1 MLRFP
6 AIGVLV
12 ALLSLATGGPAAAES
27 KVELAPSH
35 QAKLI
40 LVGLSFFRNL
50 APDGEGHLTVL
61 LVGSCPVAT
70 ALHDMSG
77 KAINGYKL
85 RFIESQE
92 RPDDEALLKLIAK
105 NRTAAVFDCAPQEV
119 IVRRTVAVAGGL
131 NMPLLALNAQAV
143 QAGALLGTEVAN
155 GRPALVL
162 NVKTARDLGLT
173 FDARLSSVARLV
185 Q

>member
-1 MLRFP
+1 MRCFP

-12 ALLSLATGGPAAAES
+12 SLLSLAIRPAAADS
-27 KVELAPSH
+27 PVELAPSH

-50 APDGEGHLTVL
+50 APDGEGNLTVL

-70 ALHDMSG
+70 ALNDMTG

-85 RFIESQE
+85 RFIETPE
-92 RPDDEALLKLIAK
+92 RPADEALLKLLAK
-105 NRTAAVFDCAPQEV
+105 NRTAAIFDCAPQD
-119 IVRRTVAVAGGL
+119 ILARRTAAVASDL
-131 NMPLLALNAQAV
+131 KMPLLALNAQAV
-143 QAGALLGTEVAN
+143 LAGALLGTEVAN
-155 GRPALVL
+155 GRPGLVL
-162 NVKTARDLGLT
+162 NVKAARDLGLT